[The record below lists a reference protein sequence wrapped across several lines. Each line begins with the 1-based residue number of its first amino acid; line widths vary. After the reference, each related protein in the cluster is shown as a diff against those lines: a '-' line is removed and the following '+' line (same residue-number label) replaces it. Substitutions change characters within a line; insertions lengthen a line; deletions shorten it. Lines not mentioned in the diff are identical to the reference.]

1 MKDVLMFVTSWCP
14 HCRRALK
21 YMEQLREEN
30 PAFQS
35 VRVQVSD
42 EEEERELAGR
52 YDYYLVPT
60 FYVAGEKV
68 HEGVPSLESVRRIFQ
83 RALEE

>member
-14 HCRRALK
+14 HCKRAFQ
-21 YMEQLREEN
+21 YMEQLFEEN
-30 PAFQS
+30 PAYRA
-35 VRVQVSD
+35 VPLRVVD

-52 YDYYLVPT
+52 YDYYRVPT

-68 HEGVPSLESVRRIFQ
+68 HEGVPSLESVRRVFQ
-83 RALEE
+83 RALE